1 MSHDTHARVM
11 YISEKVLHRGR
22 CHHTINTKAGAQQ
35 QTDSQP
41 TETVSMIH
49 HIHIKMCMKFIKY
62 FLFFVKRMKS

>member
-11 YISEKVLHRGR
+11 CISEKVLLTEAGA
-22 CHHTINTKAGAQQ
+22 ILLTKAGAQQ